1 MIKVLE
7 GRRRPEN
14 IVATEVTWKS
24 REITNKKPNQAS
36 FKHF

>member
-24 REITNKKPNQAS
+24 RNNKQKTQPS
-36 FKHF
+36 FF